1 MKNDETTDRIDRLEC
16 SKQEEQ
22 QDNNQEQKGN
32 IIKIGTVL

>member
-1 MKNDETTDRIDRLEC
+1 MKNNETTDRIDRLKC